1 MKLREIVS
9 ILPKHIRLFYTPA
22 NYLDDKIE
30 NLEKYFDYEVEKVE
44 ASIQDVRDLE
54 GKGNRVFTDVFLVPQ
69 NNFLFDFI
77 NKIQHDEISKLLRD
91 KVLREKC
98 ESIKIFGSTLT
109 KNCHRNSDIDLFV
122 TLKNENNEKEIYRRI
137 QELLNVD
144 CDIAF
149 EHEFRDAEGEF
160 VEKMKSGL
168 EIL

>member
-9 ILPKHIRLFYTPA
+9 ILPNYIRLFYTPA
-22 NYLDDKIE
+22 NYLEDKVE
-30 NLEKYFDYEVEKVE
+30 NLEKYFDFEVEKVE

-69 NNFLFDFI
+69 NKLLLDYI
-77 NKIQHDEISKLLRD
+77 NEIQHEEVIKLLRD
-91 KVLREKC
+91 DKLREKC

-122 TLKNENNEKEIYRRI
+122 TLKNENDEKEIYRRI
-137 QELLNVD
+137 QELLVVD

-149 EHEFRDAEGEF
+149 EHEFRNDEGEF
-160 VEKMKSGL
+160 VDKMRSGL